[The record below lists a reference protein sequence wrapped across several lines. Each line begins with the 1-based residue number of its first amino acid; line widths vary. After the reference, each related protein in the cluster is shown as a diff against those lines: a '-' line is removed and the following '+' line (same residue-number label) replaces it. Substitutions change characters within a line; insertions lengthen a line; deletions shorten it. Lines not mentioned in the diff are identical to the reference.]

1 MSEDILGAFV
11 FAAFLMCGIALLA
24 SHFSAAEGHIEMH
37 NKQTTTLQQ
46 LRQNFLVAVLTLTV
60 IFIGAAIVAHLV

>member
-1 MSEDILGAFV
+1 VSEDILGAFV
-11 FAAFLMCGIALLA
+11 FPAFLMCGIALLA
-24 SHFSAAEGHIEMH
+24 SHSSAAEGFIEMH

-46 LRQNFLVAVLTLTV
+46 LRQNFLVAAPTLTV